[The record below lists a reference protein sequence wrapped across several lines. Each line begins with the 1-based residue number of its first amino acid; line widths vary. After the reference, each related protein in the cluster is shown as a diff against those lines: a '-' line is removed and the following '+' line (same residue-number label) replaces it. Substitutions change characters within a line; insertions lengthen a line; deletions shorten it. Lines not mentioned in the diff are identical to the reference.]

1 MNVKIV
7 KVVTK
12 KDLDKFIKSQWNF
25 YKNDKNWV
33 PPLIA
38 DRRKLLDTNKNPF
51 FKHSEI
57 QLFYAENDD
66 GNIIGR
72 IAAITNENHNKTHN
86 DNTGFFGFFEC
97 INDQNVANELFSAA
111 EKWLKELGKD
121 KVIGPENPSMNDEVG
136 LLIDAFDTPP
146 VILSTYNPQYYVN
159 LIENAGYKKAK
170 DLFAFKLTQSSYKT
184 EKVQKFQGIIRE
196 RYKLTIRELN
206 LKDKNQFRK
215 DIETFKDIYNK
226 AWVPNWGFVR
236 WTDEEFNF
244 IAEDLKMIADPS
256 LVIIAESKSIPIGF
270 GIAVPNVNEYL
281 INNKNG
287 SLLGALVQ
295 SILHKNKIESM
306 RILALGLIP
315 EYQKSGIDGVI
326 YYELGERGV
335 KAGFNWA
342 EASWVLEDNLPMIK
356 GLTTSMNAEKYKT
369 YRLYEKGV

>member
-1 MNVKIV
+1 MSFKIV
-7 KVVTK
+7 RVGTIREK
-12 KDLDKFIKSQWNF
+12 DKFIKSQWNF

-33 PPLIA
+33 PPVIA

-66 GNIIGR
+66 GNIICR

-86 DNTGFFGFFEC
+86 DKTGFFGFFEC
-97 INDQNVANELFSAA
+97 INDQNVANELFLAA
-111 EKWLKELGKD
+111 EKWLKERGKD

-136 LLIDAFDTPP
+136 LLIDGFDTPP

-159 LIENAGYKKAK
+159 LIENAGYKKSK

-184 EKVQKFQGIIRE
+184 EKVQKLQGIIRE

-206 LKDKNQFRK
+206 FKDKNQFRK

-256 LVIIAESKSIPIGF
+256 LVIIAESKSKPIGF

-281 INNKNG
+281 IKNKKG

-335 KAGFNWA
+335 KAGFKWA

-356 GLTTSMNAEKYKT
+356 GLTTSLNAEKYKT
-369 YRLYEKGV
+369 YRLYEKGI

>member
-33 PPLIA
+33 PPVIA